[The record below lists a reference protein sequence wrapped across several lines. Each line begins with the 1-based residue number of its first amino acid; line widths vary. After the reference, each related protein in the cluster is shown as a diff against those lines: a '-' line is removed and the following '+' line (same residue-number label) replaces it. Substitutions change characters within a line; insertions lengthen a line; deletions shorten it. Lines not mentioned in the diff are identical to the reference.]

1 MQTKL
6 TLRLEKALIQRA
18 KHYSASSGKSLSL
31 LVSDFFSQLDAP
43 KAEHN
48 LPPVTRSL
56 LGALDDPKLDKKAYY
71 KHLEDKHL

>member
-18 KHYSASSGKSLSL
+18 KHYSARSGKSLSL
-31 LVSDFFSQLDAP
+31 LVSDFFSQLDEP
-43 KAEHN
+43 KTERE

-56 LGALDDPKLDKKAYY
+56 LGALESSKLGKKDYR
-71 KHLEDKHL
+71 KHLEDKHV